1 MGLIPTMPLTEEG
14 QTIEPSVSVP
24 TATAHRFAETATPEP
39 ELEPH
44 GLRSSA
50 YGFRHCPPRAL
61 HPLLERV
68 ERKFAHSDRFALP
81 RITAPASR
89 SRPTTNASRA
99 GVTSPSANDPAV
111 VSMRSAVSMLSF
123 TRTGIPWS
131 DPRTL
136 PERRSASIAS
146 AISSA
151 SGFVSRT
158 ERKRRVD
165 GLDPRE
171 VGLGQAARRELTRSH
186 RGLQLR

>member
-1 MGLIPTMPLTEEG
+1 M
-14 QTIEPSVSVP
+14 IEPSVSVP

-39 ELEPH
+39 ELEPQ
-44 GLRSSA
+44 GLRSTA
-50 YGFRHCPPRAL
+50 YGFTHWPPRAL

-89 SRPTTNASRA
+89 NRPTTVASRA

-111 VSMRSAVSMLSF
+111 VLIRSAVSMLSF

-131 DPRTL
+131 GPRTR
-136 PERRSASIAS
+136 PERRSASSAS

-151 SGFVSRT
+151 SGFVCRT
-158 ERKRRVD
+158 ERSAGSIVSIR
-165 GLDPRE
+165 
-171 VGLGQAARRELTRSH
+171 AR
-186 RGLQLR
+186 